1 MKPLRIAS
9 STSVLGMLA
18 VALALVAGSA
28 REAGAQAIP
37 QMTIKIFNN
46 DPNYNIYPVLTTG
59 TSNSNL
65 WLRAWFGITK
75 AQAKRAEQQG
85 KPFYPKKNNFRIYI
99 NPTGTGIPPGGAV
112 TLRLPFITQLVP
124 TNQVDPKANDQY
136 IDWWGGGRVEIF
148 AAPVADG
155 QPPAELTALYTS
167 KPGQTEIDTS
177 SLPARVKVPVCPGCQ
192 QPVKMFK
199 DTLGGFKNNAPS
211 QLTEYTLGAIN
222 QDNDPP
228 TLGTFF
234 GAVDIDVSYVD
245 TAYLPAAMAPFN
257 PTAPALN
264 QVGYV
269 GTPIRIDRFKAA
281 LTKFIAPNS
290 RYAGWPQFVSDNTK
304 QKFLKVSSTAH
315 ATAGDPDLTP
325 PDTWTPITQLTTQWN
340 DCLPTTNIL
349 EICKGIRSV
358 RALFQANYDKYSA
371 IFATSPSCD
380 QTKGKVALT
389 EDLMITHVYG
399 FTPFGENCSDPTINL
414 LADTPG
420 YSDNGAKKFN
430 QTKDEFDSLQYW
442 ADGSFNPYV
451 VLIHGKN
458 ATPEK
463 PGTGYINAPNVYA
476 YSVDDAVGNLQA
488 DGSGFV
494 IAVGGARG
502 LPNRNPASPP
512 ADVNFGAPSDF
523 GEWTHFGVCT
533 TDKAQMRPINPDFRS
548 IAFYVQQENLDQCP
562 ISLLAKW
569 KPDGQERVYSFK
581 LKTLKFTYSDNKLT
595 PDTHAPIDCTGLSP
609 IPKRLCDDI
618 FAYSVKNPGRGPD
631 ARKVIIPGVYPHDP

>member
-1 MKPLRIAS
+1 M
-9 STSVLGMLA
+9 LGLTA
-18 VALALVAGSA
+18 VALALFAGSA
-28 REAGAQAIP
+28 REAHAQTIP
-37 QMTIKIFNN
+37 QMTIKIYNN

-59 TSNSNL
+59 TSDSNL

-75 AQAKRAEQQG
+75 ARADRAQQQG
-85 KPFYPKKNNFRIYI
+85 KPFYPKKNNFRIYV
-99 NPTGTGIPPGGAV
+99 NPTGVGIPPRSSV
-112 TLRLPFITQLVP
+112 TLTLPFITQLVRN
-124 TNQVDPKANDQY
+124 NQVDPRANDQY

-148 AAPVADG
+148 AAPIADG
-155 QPPAELTALYTS
+155 KPPAELTALYTG
-167 KPGQTEIDTS
+167 KPGQTEVDATR
-177 SLPARVKVPVCPGCQ
+177 LPSGAVVPVCSNCQ

-199 DTLGGFKNNAPS
+199 DTQGGFKNNAPS

-257 PTAPALN
+257 PKAPDLN

-269 GTPIRIDRFKAA
+269 GTPQRIDRFKKA
-281 LTKFIAPNS
+281 LTKFIGPNS
-290 RYAGWPQFVSDNTK
+290 PYVGWPQFVSDNTK
-304 QKFLKVSSTAH
+304 EKILKLSSTAH
-315 ATAGDPDLTP
+315 ATAGDPDLTRP
-325 PDTWTPITQLTTQWN
+325 RTWLPITALTTNWKN
-340 DCLPTTNIL
+340 CLPTTNKTQ
-349 EICKGIRSV
+349 ICKDIRTV
-358 RALFQANYDKYSA
+358 RGLFQANYDKYAA

-380 QTKGKVALT
+380 QDKGKVAQT

-399 FTPFGENCSDPTINL
+399 FTPWGENCKDPTINL

-420 YSDNGAKKFN
+420 YSDDGAKQFN
-430 QTKDEFDSLQYW
+430 QVKDTFDNLQYW
-442 ADGSFNPYV
+442 PDGSFNPYV

-463 PGTGYINAPNVYA
+463 AGTGYVNAPNVYA

-494 IAVGGARG
+494 IAVGGTRG
-502 LPNRNPASPP
+502 LPNPNPASPP
-512 ADVNFGAPSDF
+512 ADVNFGGPSVF

-533 TDKAQMRPINPDFRS
+533 VDKAKMRPINPDFRS
-548 IAFYVQQENLDQCP
+548 IAFYVQQENLSQCP

-569 KPDGQERVYSFK
+569 KPNGEEVVYSFK
-581 LKTLKFTYSDNKLT
+581 LKTLQFQYGDNKLS
-595 PDTHAPIDCTGLSP
+595 PETHAPIDCSGQAP
-609 IPKRLCDDI
+609 IPTRLCNDI
-618 FAYSVKNPGRGPD
+618 FAYGVKNAGRGPD